1 MAAITDF
8 TYDFANNRQ
17 VAIIRLLISDTINTD
32 ANPAIFSDTE
42 ITAFYFI
49 NSQVWQSSM
58 QWSGTAGV
66 QTLPNPPVSYYRV
79 AALAL
84 DTLANNQARL
94 AGAIELLDVKLD
106 LGSAAKA
113 LHDQANCFRDQDDN
127 SGAFAIIEQTNTVFS
142 FRQRFWNEWARQ
154 IGGVS

>member
-1 MAAITDF
+1 MPAITDF
-8 TYDFANNRQ
+8 TYDFANGRNI
-17 VAIIRLLISDTINTD
+17 AIIRLLISDTINTD

-42 ITAFYFI
+42 INAFYFI

-84 DTLANNQARL
+84 DTLANNKARL
-94 AGAIELLDVKLD
+94 AGAIELLDVKID
-106 LGSAAKA
+106 LGAAQKA
-113 LHDQANCFRDQDDN
+113 LHDQAQCMRDTEDN
-127 SGAFAIIEQTNTVFS
+127 SGAFVLVEQTNTVFA
-142 FRQRFWNEWARQ
+142 FRDRFWKEWQRQ
-154 IGGVS
+154 IGGIS

>member
-8 TYDFANNRQ
+8 TYDFNNGRNIA
-17 VAIIRLLISDTINTD
+17 VIRLLISDTINTD

-42 ITAFYFI
+42 INAFYFI
-49 NSQVWQSSM
+49 NSTVWQSSM
-58 QWSGTAGV
+58 LWSGTAGV
-66 QTLPNPPVSYYRV
+66 STLPTPPTTYYRV

-84 DTLANNQARL
+84 DTLANNKSRL

-113 LHDQANCFRDQDDN
+113 LHDQAQCFREIDDN
-127 SGAFAIIEQTNTVFS
+127 SGAFAIVEQTNTVFS
-142 FRQRFWNEWARQ
+142 FRDRFWKEWQRQ
-154 IGGVS
+154 IGGVT